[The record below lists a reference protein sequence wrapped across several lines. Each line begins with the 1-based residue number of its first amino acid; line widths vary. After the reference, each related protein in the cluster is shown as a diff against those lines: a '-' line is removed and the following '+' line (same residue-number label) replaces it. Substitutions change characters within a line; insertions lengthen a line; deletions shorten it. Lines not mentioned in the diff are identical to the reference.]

1 MTLNL
6 RAFLEDAGLE
16 DFESKLK
23 VVGHPA
29 WHRTLLGTGAAPQS
43 ADRDS

>member
-23 VVGHPA
+23 EVSGLDANGPTA
-29 WHRTLLGTGAAPQS
+29 QP
-43 ADRDS
+43 